1 MTYELWDTETGN
13 LVESFGDEL
22 HALRA
27 ARELIDLNADVY
39 PAMLTLLSVGERG
52 ELATIAEGDDLGARA
67 RSMPDEGARRS
78 R

>member
-13 LVESFGDEL
+13 LVEAFSDE
-22 HALRA
+22 HDALRA
-27 ARELIDLNADVY
+27 ARELITLNEDVY

-52 ELATIAEGDDLGARA
+52 ELATVAEGPALGALA
-67 RSMPDEGARRS
+67 QSAPGEDERRS

>member
-13 LVESFGDEL
+13 LVESFTDEL
-22 HALRA
+22 DALRA
-27 ARELIDLNADVY
+27 ARELIGLNADVY

-52 ELATIAEGDDLGARA
+52 ELCTIAEGEDLGARA
-67 RSMPDEGARRS
+67 GLVPDEGARRS